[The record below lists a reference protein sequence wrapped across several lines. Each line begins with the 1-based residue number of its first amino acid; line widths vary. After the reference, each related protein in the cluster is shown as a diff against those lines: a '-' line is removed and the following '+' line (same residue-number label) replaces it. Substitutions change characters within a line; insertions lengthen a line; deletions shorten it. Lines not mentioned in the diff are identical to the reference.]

1 MSYDIIVALYKRVME
16 TLCLF
21 PSLPLSLLL
30 SPPLSLQFKSSCSKS
45 VCVVGLMAMMADDPE
60 HPDVFL
66 LTDSEH
72 GETLTPDP

>member
-1 MSYDIIVALYKRVME
+1 MNGVRE
-16 TLCLF
+16 NQLCF
-21 PSLPLSLLL
+21 QLSF
-30 SPPLSLQFKSSCSKS
+30 LQFKSTSSKN

-72 GETLTPDP
+72 GEAHRDQCSWGGGRKDTH